1 MFGWICLPDSEDLA
15 IKAAKDIEQIP
26 QWPDH
31 VAGRDG
37 ARYTAYAR
45 AGGLCFRGDSF
56 DSPEKAYRD
65 LGFRIARHRIG
76 GGA

>member
-15 IKAAKDIEQIP
+15 AGQAIP
-26 QWPDH
+26 HWPDH
-31 VAGRDG
+31 VAGRAG

-56 DSPEKAYRD
+56 DTPEKAYRD